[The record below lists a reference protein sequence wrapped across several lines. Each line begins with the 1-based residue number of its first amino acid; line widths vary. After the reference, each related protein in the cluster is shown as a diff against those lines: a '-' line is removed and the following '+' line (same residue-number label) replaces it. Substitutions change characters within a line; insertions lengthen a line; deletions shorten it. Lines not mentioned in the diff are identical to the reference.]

1 MHGVD
6 QTQSAP
12 GGRNSCYDT
21 VPYRGTIIPLTSPA
35 HLSLCSRWHSDV
47 TPRSDPYRLVELGC
61 GDGANLLALAFYHP
75 ESMFL
80 GIDSSEN
87 ELGLARENAR
97 CLGIENLHFVHADVR
112 DADPAAF
119 APCDF
124 LIAHG
129 LYSWVSYD
137 VREAIL
143 RFCRE
148 SLGPSGLAYISY
160 NAQPGWATRRLVR
173 ETLLRSRLVRDA
185 AIEEKA
191 TRAIEVATQLLED
204 LPSRNYA
211 SAVLL
216 AKELECVRDGK
227 PFYVLHEYLAEV
239 NEGFWLGDFVE
250 RARSNGLEYVAD
262 AQFCRWEG
270 RVSPELR
277 AALAKR
283 DMDRIEQEEAADLL
297 GDRFFRAS
305 ILCRMDAERS
315 AAPREDLLEQVHI
328 ATSLAAESDRF
339 HLKDG
344 VVERFAGVG
353 GAEITLEAA
362 ITKAAVVLL
371 AAQWPRGTDL
381 RELYSQALALI
392 AAHGYE
398 TTQSSAETQL
408 RADLVT
414 LFEAGQ
420 IDLRLQESQ
429 PDISVAEFPAAHNL
443 ARFEAGQRDALS
455 TPYHRPLPFE
465 PAALAMIC
473 QLNGVRSQAELRR
486 DFGAKLVDDT
496 LTVLARWGLLR

>member
-1 MHGVD
+1 
-6 QTQSAP
+6 
-12 GGRNSCYDT
+12 
-21 VPYRGTIIPLTSPA
+21 
-35 HLSLCSRWHSDV
+35 
-47 TPRSDPYRLVELGC
+47 
-61 GDGANLLALAFYHP
+61 
-75 ESMFL
+75 MFL

-227 PFYVLHEYLAEV
+227 PFYVP
-239 NEGFWLGDFVE
+239 
-250 RARSNGLEYVAD
+250 
-262 AQFCRWEG
+262 Q
-270 RVSPELR
+270 
-277 AALAKR
+277 
-283 DMDRIEQEEAADLL
+283 Q
-297 GDRFFRAS
+297 
-305 ILCRMDAERS
+305 
-315 AAPREDLLEQVHI
+315 
-328 ATSLAAESDRF
+328 
-339 HLKDG
+339 
-344 VVERFAGVG
+344 
-353 GAEITLEAA
+353 
-362 ITKAAVVLL
+362 
-371 AAQWPRGTDL
+371 
-381 RELYSQALALI
+381 
-392 AAHGYE
+392 
-398 TTQSSAETQL
+398 
-408 RADLVT
+408 
-414 LFEAGQ
+414 
-420 IDLRLQESQ
+420 
-429 PDISVAEFPAAHNL
+429 
-443 ARFEAGQRDALS
+443 
-455 TPYHRPLPFE
+455 
-465 PAALAMIC
+465 
-473 QLNGVRSQAELRR
+473 
-486 DFGAKLVDDT
+486 
-496 LTVLARWGLLR
+496 